1 MHLPTSAG
9 PVVTTSRVAVV
20 ALIAA
25 AANLAAQDWAVAQAE
40 LCVTLKLEKKPTH
53 KSAGYF
59 AWIPDGGALPGP
71 HPVTTVIPRG
81 GKGRRGRQAGGVEDA
96 VASYTLWHGEQAGLY
111 IVFGD
116 PGGGDQVDVYVT
128 GSQKPNPWDP
138 GTALTPSAILCTD
151 PSEGT
156 VRGAKELARFGKIG
170 GTVHARD
177 HYGVKRAPFSIG
189 GDLSGRPRPGSFY
202 FLSYLNVTD
211 PGKTWIAPFII
222 DGECEI
228 RVNGEKLNAKE
239 RIDKWGGTGDYF
251 DLGKGL
257 QRVEVFQSA
266 PGAGSYSDHAKKG
279 GLMYLTWRRPNATMA
294 ELGGERSK
302 KVPMTGT
309 SRMETRIIKANEIAH
324 SGSCRVVGA
333 VARGGIGAACPKVRA
348 TQVLWFGNEGPL
360 MVYELEALT
369 AGHPKGTTYEW
380 ELPGGGIVK
389 EAKTSWL
396 FPGLR
401 ENAAKLTVKSG
412 EKINQCVYPFFGS
425 ASVQTDLTKPAPRED
440 FRTAMSNMAKSC
452 LTDPDPFEK
461 LPLSYWNNL
470 IRTAEL
476 NKGFELLENLFT
488 ERLRTVEKRLS
499 PNQVAILQD
508 IYLDSLQRRDAK
520 AAIKVID
527 QFQASM
533 SDRRRRDAMLIRKA
547 EVLMFQLDDV
557 ESATRGLA
565 KFMEEQGE
573 LADWARIRLGDIAF
587 INGDLNKATE
597 FYSKVQSAARM
608 RRNKI
613 GGLVT
618 EGLIDKTAAPPSK
631 EEEEEDKRAG
641 NPRPVGTPMP
651 EQPLGHVR
659 ETEQPEVLPYRGSNW
674 KVGALRDVSNSEN
687 VQELIE
693 EGYLLEA
700 REALR
705 AWEREY
711 PLSKI
716 SGDLLMMDA
725 HYHMA
730 IGDHKRARMMLEA
743 YCKLIDA
750 SSFLPEALR
759 QLMECCE
766 ELKTPRSEVKE
777 LLEKS
782 RKRLEYHPVAKEIDE
797 FLSAKN

>member
-1 MHLPTSAG
+1 MHQSMSAG
-9 PVVTTSRVAVV
+9 TATVTLRVAALAMVV
-20 ALIAA
+20 SV
-25 AANLAAQDWAVAQAE
+25 ANLAAQDWVVPEAE
-40 LCVTLKLEKKPTH
+40 VRITLKLEKKPTH

-59 AWIPDGGALPGP
+59 VRLPDGGALPGP

-81 GKGRRGRQAGGVEDA
+81 GKGRKGKKAGGAGEA
-96 VASYTLWHGEQAGLY
+96 VPSYTMWHGRQAGLY

-116 PGGGDQVDVYVT
+116 PGGAGEVDVYVA
-128 GSQKPNPWDP
+128 GSQKPNPWNP
-138 GTALTPSAILCTD
+138 ATGLTPSAILCTD

-156 VRGAKELARFGKIG
+156 ARAAKNLARFGSIG

-189 GDLSGRPRPGSFY
+189 GDLSGRPMPGSFY
-202 FLSYLNVTD
+202 LLAYLNVTD
-211 PGKTWIAPFII
+211 PGKTWIAPFNLA
-222 DGECEI
+222 GETEV
-228 RVNGEKLNAKE
+228 RVNGDKLTPRE
-239 RIDKWGGTGDYF
+239 RIDKWGGTGQYF
-251 DLGKGL
+251 NLGKGL

-266 PGAGSYSDHAKKG
+266 PGTGSYSDHAKKG

-294 ELGGERSK
+294 ELGGVRSK
-302 KVPMTGT
+302 KVPMSGT
-309 SRMETRIIKANEIAH
+309 SRMETRIINANEIAH
-324 SGSCRVVGA
+324 SGSCSLVAA
-333 VARGGIGAACPKVRA
+333 VSKGGLAAACPRVRA

-369 AGHPKGTTYEW
+369 AGHPSGTTYQW
-380 ELPGGGIVK
+380 ELPGGGLVK
-389 EAKTSWL
+389 GAKTSWL

-412 EKINQCVYPFFGS
+412 DKVSQSVHSFFGS
-425 ASVQTDLTKPAPRED
+425 ASIRTDLGKPGPRED
-440 FRTAMSNMAKSC
+440 FRQAMTNMATS
-452 LTDPDPFEK
+452 TPSNPDSFEN
-461 LPLSYWNNL
+461 LPVSYWNNL

-476 NKGFELLENLFT
+476 GKGFELLKNLFT
-488 ERLRTVEKRLS
+488 ERLRTTEARLT

-508 IYLDSLQRRDAK
+508 IYLDTLQRRDAK
-520 AAIKVID
+520 AAIAVID
-527 QFQASM
+527 KFQASM

-565 KFMEEQGE
+565 KFIEQEGE

-618 EGLIDKTAAPPSK
+618 EGLIDKNAAPPPK
-631 EEEEEDKRAG
+631 EEKETRSG
-641 NPRPVGTPMP
+641 NPRPVGTPD
-651 EQPLGHVR
+651 EKQPLGHIR
-659 ETEQPEVLPYRGSNW
+659 ETELAEVLPYRGSNW

-687 VQELIE
+687 VQQLIE

-705 AWEREY
+705 AWEREF

-716 SGDLLMMDA
+716 SGDLLMMEA
-725 HYHMA
+725 RYHMA
-730 IGDHKRARMMLEA
+730 IGDHRRAKLMLEA

-759 QLMECCE
+759 QLMDCCK

-777 LLEKS
+777 LFEKS
-782 RKRLEYHPVAKEIDE
+782 KKRLEYHPVAKEIDE
-797 FLSAKN
+797 FLSAKE